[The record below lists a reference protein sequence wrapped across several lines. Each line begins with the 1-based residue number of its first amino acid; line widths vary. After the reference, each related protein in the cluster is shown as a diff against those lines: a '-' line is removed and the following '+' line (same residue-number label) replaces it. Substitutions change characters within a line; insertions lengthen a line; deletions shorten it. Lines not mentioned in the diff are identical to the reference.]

1 MAASA
6 HEHALT
12 ERQRKILAAVE
23 AQGFVTIEGLADAFQ
38 VSAQTV
44 RRDIIALDAARLL
57 QRFHGGAGIG
67 ADNTAVRL
75 GHHHKRTI
83 AADAKQAIAHKAA
96 AIVPAGASVFLDVG
110 TTVEAA
116 AAALNRTDGLT
127 VFTNSMNAAAMF
139 DPQAHDVHVLGG
151 QLGGGDGSLVGE
163 TVVTALVE
171 LRLDY
176 ALIGCSGIEDGGAVM
191 DFDMRKIAVKKAA
204 MRAARH
210 RCLLAAADK
219 FGRSARAVIAMTRDF
234 DHIVSDRDLAPSAM
248 RDAG

>member
-1 MAASA
+1 MPASI
-6 HEHALT
+6 HEAVLT
-12 ERQRKILAAVE
+12 DRQRKILAAVE
-23 AQGFVTIEGLADAFQ
+23 AQGFVTIEGLAESFQ

-44 RRDIIALDAARLL
+44 RRDIIALDAAGLL

-83 AADAKQAIAHKAA
+83 ATDAKRTIARRAA
-96 AIVPAGASVFLDVG
+96 AIVPAGASIFLDVG
-110 TTVEAA
+110 TTIEAA
-116 AAALNRTDGLT
+116 AAVLNRTENLT
-127 VFTNSMNAAAMF
+127 VFTNSMNAGAMF
-139 DPQAHDVHVLGG
+139 DAQAHDVHVLGG

-163 TVVTALVE
+163 TVVTALAE

-176 ALIGCSGIEDGGAVM
+176 ALIGCSSIEDGGAVM

-204 MRAARH
+204 MRAARC

-234 DHIVSDRDLAPSAM
+234 DHVVSDQAAM
-248 RDAG
+248 ATDRLVG